1 MRPRDLRL
9 STVPLAALIA
19 LLPIALAGAP
29 AGAETCLDQ
38 VRELSKRYDVSDNP
52 PKATTQQDG
61 ASTSDKLARSGG
73 VLEPPPV
80 RDNNVIAPP
89 STQAYRMP
97 TTPDVK
103 PKDPAA
109 KGPDRTALQ
118 AALVAA
124 RSQAE
129 RGNEEGCREALAK
142 AKIIIARA
150 D

>member
-1 MRPRDLRL
+1 MRPRELAL
-9 STVPLAALIA
+9 PTLLAVALAAVA
-19 LLPIALAGAP
+19 WP
-29 AGAETCLDQ
+29 ASAESCLEE
-38 VRELSKRYDVSDNP
+38 VRQLSKRYDVSDNP

-61 ASTSDKLARSGG
+61 ATTSDKLARSGG

-89 STQAYRMP
+89 STEAYRMP
-97 TTPDVK
+97 TIPDVK
-103 PKDPAA
+103 PKDQAT

-142 AKIIIARA
+142 AKSIAARA
-150 D
+150 E